1 MLCSVAFAQIP
12 TAQPPNTNINP
23 PQRQKAPAGPQQRL
37 PGGTPP
43 QTVMRPPANGAIAGY
58 VYWDTNFVAHTPA
71 NNCIGL
77 GAVVSVGTPTQ
88 GSPTFQQFKTLGL
101 YQNFTYLGNVG
112 SLAVCQYSI
121 PQVPTGVDLR
131 VWIYFKLVFTPQ
143 VLASVPTTANNP
155 SGTIKISGGT
165 CNQVPP
171 AVPNASV
178 LGSGWWTCGNNAYNV
193 NFVLQPATP
202 GNMVSGSGQFTVQ
215 SATPPGSAN
224 GGQNPTNPGM
234 LSGSNQSRG
243 MLAPGATQSAQP
255 GTPATLLGNRQ
266 PPASQSGGF
275 QNPGSKVEL
284 NSQPLPPRQG
294 NNVTALQSTS
304 YAPAGNV
311 DGYVLWD
318 TSLIQYQLSTPCQG
332 LQVIVV
338 DMGNNSQPTLA
349 TSNNLTPVWS
359 TPQLNSATANQN
371 YNGPTSKG
379 PWMVCH
385 YSFSQLPEKEAL
397 EVRANVTQSSAFS
410 PQVTPAMVTG
420 SMGTAFTIPPGNC
433 NTRRPRPTLSTI
445 LGAFTEFCGEHAFN
459 VNVELFPAGMG
470 SIGSLPANSVVQ
482 DVASVGGGAMLNS
495 SSNQGGMLSGAQ
507 QAGTLLGNRQ
517 ASLTPNRQAQSRG
530 SKVSLNPQP
539 LPPGAKGAAPARTKL
554 QPVKLAPPT
563 ASRKL
568 TNPYLSQQKTSI
580 IAVLEQQRQAAT
592 ADAAAMRAGAGTIA
606 RASAARTSAL
616 SANVLGNSVP
626 ALGPETV
633 QSSNVA
639 SKIAH
644 APAFNSVVLICSTD
658 PTPRILRV
666 NGGEAPGIFTPEA
679 KYNQYTIVGCGFG
692 QSQGTARIFGVNG
705 FTANLNIDFW
715 GDNGIT
721 AHLDPWLAGVLDQN
735 NVSLVVLPVGKP
747 QLKKSGFTFY
757 AARGMPAPDGGDQ
770 EVQLAYDSMP
780 HSMVGL
786 VDVNNFLAGFDQL
799 PSNAV
804 ASFPS
809 FSFQG
814 TPVAGWVFRYLYAH
828 RDRIAALR
836 THDCFIN
843 DVGYDGDV
851 CNFTVQQQKP
861 DTWDFNGLVSGFT
874 VSSYAL
880 YYEDI
885 DPATLCGAW
894 ADMDHWGSVDG
905 NWDFNLNQQNQIVV
919 TSSVYS
925 CHDVEFGTRDNF
937 ADQSSYGLA
946 IWVLGPRCVD
956 PWTGQKDQACM
967 NKVKQNLS

>member
-1 MLCSVAFAQIP
+1 
-12 TAQPPNTNINP
+12 
-23 PQRQKAPAGPQQRL
+23 
-37 PGGTPP
+37 
-43 QTVMRPPANGAIAGY
+43 MRPPANGAIAGY

-71 NNCIGL
+71 DNCIGL

-255 GTPATLLGNRQ
+255 GRPATLLGNRQ
-266 PPASQSGGF
+266 PPASQSGGL
-275 QNPGSKVEL
+275 QNPGSKLEL
-284 NSQPLPPRQG
+284 NSQPLPPGQG
-294 NNVTALQSTS
+294 SNVGALQSTPS
-304 YAPAGNV
+304 GPAGNV
-311 DGYVLWD
+311 EGYVLWD
-318 TSLIQYQLSTPCQG
+318 TSLIQYKLSTPCQG
-332 LQVIVV
+332 LQVIIV
-338 DMGNNSQPTLA
+338 DMGTNSQPTLA

-470 SIGSLPANSVVQ
+470 SRGPLPPNTVVRN
-482 DVASVGGGAMLNS
+482 VVSASGGGAMLTS
-495 SSNQGGMLSGAQ
+495 SLTQRGMLSGAQ
-507 QAGTLLGNRQ
+507 QSQSPGLPVVQSAQVAPSIGQLHSNLCSIANCTLGLPVIKSLNTASVVSPGGKVVIQGANFNSADGDPGQIVLKIGTKFPMPIVKLGVPTQPVFHQPYVERQLTVLGWADSHVFGQIPADISGVIDGPVTLEVWRSDGWKSAPFTVNFTAARDLQILPMSDVTLKSCTYTADGNRCDQ
-517 ASLTPNRQAQSRG
+517 
-530 SKVSLNPQP
+530 
-539 LPPGAKGAAPARTKL
+539 
-554 QPVKLAPPT
+554 
-563 ASRKL
+563 
-568 TNPYLSQQKTSI
+568 
-580 IAVLEQQRQAAT
+580 
-592 ADAAAMRAGAGTIA
+592 
-606 RASAARTSAL
+606 
-616 SANVLGNSVP
+616 
-626 ALGPETV
+626 
-633 QSSNVA
+633 
-639 SKIAH
+639 
-644 APAFNSVVLICSTD
+644 STD
-658 PTPRILRV
+658 SSQL
-666 NGGEAPGIFTPEA
+666 
-679 KYNQYTIVGCGFG
+679 TIP
-692 QSQGTARIFGVNG
+692 S
-705 FTANLNIDFW
+705 
-715 GDNGIT
+715 
-721 AHLDPWLAGVLDQN
+721 H
-735 NVSLVVLPVGKP
+735 
-747 QLKKSGFTFY
+747 
-757 AARGMPAPDGGDQ
+757 M
-770 EVQLAYDSMP
+770 
-780 HSMVGL
+780 
-786 VDVNNFLAGFDQL
+786 GFD
-799 PSNAV
+799 
-804 ASFPS
+804 PS
-809 FSFQG
+809 FSIFGEHTTFIQNTQQQASG
-814 TPVAGWVFRYLYAH
+814 SDKYSFDLKNGWVLDESYQFENG
-828 RDRIAALR
+828 IAENQA
-836 THDCFIN
+836 CK
-843 DVGYDGDV
+843 GD
-851 CNFTVQQQKP
+851 
-861 DTWDFNGLVSGFT
+861 
-874 VSSYAL
+874 
-880 YYEDI
+880 
-885 DPATLCGAW
+885 
-894 ADMDHWGSVDG
+894 
-905 NWDFNLNQQNQIVV
+905 
-919 TSSVYS
+919 
-925 CHDVEFGTRDNF
+925 F
-937 ADQSSYGLA
+937 ADEKFDNSKPPSKIRTSDVRIPWYVSCDLQYAVALH
-946 IWVLGPRCVD
+946 ITGPKGV
-956 PWTGQKDQACM
+956 PWK
-967 NKVKQNLS
+967 